1 MDKTLVKGL
10 RLLETLAA
18 STEPRGVTSLAKELS
33 LTKSNAH
40 RLLFTLASN
49 GYVRRLDSG
58 SYEVCVKLW
67 ELGALVRSRIDLTKV
82 ARPHMSILAQKTGES
97 VHLSILDGLETVYL
111 DKIESKQP
119 IAAYS
124 RIGGRNP
131 AWCVATGKAMLAYT
145 GSNIGALTPHF
156 KKFTA
161 NTIYRPAAVKREF
174 ERIRAKGFAV
184 NDGEWHE
191 GVYGI
196 AAPIWESA
204 DKIAGAVGIA
214 GPNSR
219 FKKLQIRVW
228 SDHVIEA
235 ASAISRSLG
244 FQKQPCNK

>member
-1 MDKTLVKGL
+1 MDKTLAKGL
-10 RLLETLAA
+10 RLLETLAT
-18 STEPRGVTSLAKELS
+18 STEPRGVTSLAKELG

-40 RLLFTLASN
+40 RLLFTLTSN

-82 ARPHMSILAQKTGES
+82 ARPHMETLALKTGES
-97 VHLSILDGLETVYL
+97 VHLSILDGLDTVYL

-145 GSNIGALTPHF
+145 GSNIDALAPHF

-161 NTIYRPAAVKREF
+161 NTIYKAAAVKREF
-174 ERIRAKGFAV
+174 EKIRAKGFAV
-184 NDGEWHE
+184 NDGEWHD
-191 GVYGI
+191 GVCGI

-204 DKIAGAVGIA
+204 DQTAGAIGIA
-214 GPNSR
+214 GPSSR
-219 FKKLQIRVW
+219 FKKSQIRVW
-228 SDHVIEA
+228 SGHVIEA
-235 ASAISRSLG
+235 AAAISRSLG
-244 FQKQPCNK
+244 FQKKPCAK

>member
-1 MDKTLVKGL
+1 MDKTLAKGL
-10 RLLETLAA
+10 RLLETLATSA
-18 STEPRGVTSLAKELS
+18 EPRGVTSLAKELG

-40 RLLFTLASN
+40 RLLFTLTSN

-82 ARPHMSILAQKTGES
+82 ARPHMETLALKTGES
-97 VHLSILDGLETVYL
+97 VHLSILDGLDTVYL

-145 GSNIGALTPHF
+145 GSNIDALAPHF

-161 NTIYRPAAVKREF
+161 NTIYKAAAVKREF
-174 ERIRAKGFAV
+174 EKIRAKGFAV
-184 NDGEWHE
+184 NDGEWHD
-191 GVYGI
+191 GVCGI

-204 DKIAGAVGIA
+204 DQTAGAIGIA
-214 GPNSR
+214 GPSSR
-219 FKKLQIRVW
+219 FKKSQIRVW
-228 SDHVIEA
+228 SGHVIEA
-235 ASAISRSLG
+235 AAAISRSLG
-244 FQKQPCNK
+244 FQKKPCAK